1 MLSAAEK
8 LIKPFLKRA
17 FDVRDG
23 EFHRA
28 LLMQLYIFLIIST
41 LMIVKA
47 SVNGLFLSKIG
58 AEHLPEAFVLVA
70 LFAAGF
76 SIIYARF
83 LSRTPLNRIIHRT
96 LVSSIVILVVFGIL
110 LHIGFLE
117 GWILFLFY
125 IWVAIFAVL
134 ATSQFWI
141 LANIIFNSREAKR
154 LFGFIGS
161 GAIAGGIFGGYLTS
175 VLAQAVT
182 SENLLFLSAMLL
194 SLCIPIARKL
204 WKQNVQGVQ
213 SDFVQKKRLK
223 GFGEHP
229 FSLIRHSKHLTY
241 LASII
246 GISVIVAKLV
256 DYQFSAIASA
266 AIKDPDELTAFFGFW
281 FSNFNVLSLLIQL
294 FLTRRVVGVFGV
306 GSSLFFLPLGIMFG
320 AFVVLFIP
328 ELWAAIF
335 LKMSDGSLKQSIN
348 KASTEL
354 LALPI
359 PSEIKNQTKSFID
372 VFIDCAATGIG
383 GLILIFVVS
392 GFDLSTRYISLIIM
406 ALLVVWGYFAYKVRR
421 EYLKS
426 FKLKIEQAKGED
438 KRKGIDLSNESVIGG
453 IAHVLEHGSPKQILY
468 MLRKVRELDDDRFFD
483 VTRKLIFHSQPE
495 IRAEALQNLYFYKR
509 HHLIEEAETLVKDPN
524 QQVKIAAFEYLI
536 EHNPDK
542 LVYLMNHYLHDHDY
556 QVSGAALISLAGEIR
571 DNPTLIELFSLGNR
585 MKEKIETLP
594 FIQDSPE
601 NEYTRLLIL
610 KVIGLADLTD
620 FYPFIEES
628 FTHPSPL
635 VVKQAIL
642 SAGTTLNPFFIPAL
656 TGFLSKE
663 GFLAPSR
670 QALANFGV
678 QILKNFEMMVA
689 NPATPVELLRM
700 VPSVVE
706 NLDSQRAVDFL
717 FQLLGFDD
725 QVVRFEALR
734 SLNSLKKS
742 FSQLKFRNREIINS
756 ILSEAKMYRD
766 TISVLYAEMQ
776 VTANQSIVA
785 SMKQGEELREAR
797 KSLILLLEKRLDGY
811 LERIFRLLGL
821 KYPPDDMISIYNS
834 IQSDNPDIRMNAVE
848 FLDNVLEASL
858 KKILIPIVE
867 TALLDTISEVAIK
880 NLKLKIPEEIQ
891 CLGLLLEGKDFRV
904 KLAVLYLISLQRD
917 TKFIPL
923 VEPLTTHRNQKL
935 RTAAISTLSLL
946 QQHS

>member
-1 MLSAAEK
+1 MFSYAEK
-8 LIKPFLKRA
+8 LAKPLLKRA

-23 EFHRA
+23 EFSRA
-28 LLMQLYIFLIIST
+28 IQMQLYIFLIIST
-41 LMIVKA
+41 LMIVKS

-70 LFAAGF
+70 LFAAFF
-76 SIIYARF
+76 SVIYARF
-83 LSRTPLNRIIHRT
+83 LSRIQLNRIIQRT
-96 LVSSIVILVVFGIL
+96 LISSIVILVIFGVL

-134 ATSQFWI
+134 STSQFWI

-175 VLAQAVT
+175 VLAKAVT
-182 SENLLFLSAMLL
+182 SENLLFLSAVLL
-194 SLCIPIARKL
+194 AFCIPIVKRL

-213 SDFVQKKRLK
+213 SEFVQKKRLK

-229 FSLIRHSKHLTY
+229 FTLIRHSRHLTY

-266 AIKDPDELTAFFGFW
+266 AIQDPDELTAFFGFW

-306 GSSLFFLPLGIMFG
+306 GSSLFFLPFGIMLG

-359 PSEIKNQTKSFID
+359 PTEIKNQTKSFID

-406 ALLVVWGYFAYKVRR
+406 ALLIVWAYFAYKVRR

-426 FKLKIEQAKGED
+426 FKLKIEQSKGDD
-438 KRKGIDLSNESVIGG
+438 KRKEIDFSNESVVGG
-453 IAHVLEHGSPKQILY
+453 ITNILEHGSPKQMLF

-483 VTRKLIFHSQPE
+483 VTRKLISHPQPE
-495 IRAEALQNLYFYKR
+495 VRAEALQNLYFYKR
-509 HHLIEEAETLVKDPN
+509 YHLVKEIETLVKDPH

-536 EHNPDK
+536 EHSPDQ
-542 LVYLMNHYLHDHDY
+542 LVYLMNHYLHDSDY

-571 DNPTLIELFSLGNR
+571 DNTTMRELFNLENRLKAKIELLPSLNDPI
-585 MKEKIETLP
+585 EK
-594 FIQDSPE
+594 
-601 NEYTRLLIL
+601 EYTMLMIL
-610 KVIGLADLTD
+610 KVVGLADLKE
-620 FYPFIEES
+620 YYS
-628 FTHPSPL
+628 FLEDSFSSTTPA
-635 VVKQAIL
+635 VIKQAIL
-642 SAGTTLNPFFIPAL
+642 SAGATMNPLFIPTL
-656 TGFLSKE
+656 TGFLSTE
-663 GFLAPSR
+663 GYLGPTR
-670 QALANFGV
+670 QALSNFGI
-678 QILKNFEMMVA
+678 QILKNFELMA
-689 NPATPVELLRM
+689 ADYSTPIEQLRM
-700 VPSVVE
+700 IPSVVE
-706 NLDSQRAVDFL
+706 NLNSQRAVDFL
-717 FQLLGFDD
+717 FQLLDHDD
-725 QVVRFEALR
+725 QVVRLESLR
-734 SLNSLKKS
+734 SLNTLKKS
-742 FSQLKFRNREIINS
+742 FPQLKFKNREIITF
-756 ILSEAKMYRD
+756 ILSEAKMYRN
-766 TISVLYAEMQ
+766 TISVLYAEMHIS
-776 VTANQSIVA
+776 TSQS
-785 SMKQGEELREAR
+785 GEISAEKREALKEAR
-797 KSLILLLEKRLDGY
+797 QSLIVLLEKRLDGF

-821 KYPPDDMISIYNS
+821 KYPPDDIISIYNS
-834 IQSDNPDIRMNAVE
+834 ILSENPDIRMNAVE
-848 FLDNVLEASL
+848 FLDNILEPGL
-858 KKILIPIVE
+858 KKVLIPIVE
-867 TALLDTISEVAIK
+867 TALLDTISEVAVK
-880 NLKLKIPEEIQ
+880 NLNLRIPDEFHCLK
-891 CLGLLLEGKDFRV
+891 LLLDGKDFRI
-904 KLAVLYLISLQRD
+904 KLAVLFLITLQQD
-917 TKFIPL
+917 KKYIPL
-923 VEPLTTHRNQKL
+923 VQEIVSSRNQKL
-935 RTAAISTLSLL
+935 RTQAIATLSVLE
-946 QQHS
+946 QGT

>member
-1 MLSAAEK
+1 MLAYLEK
-8 LIKPFLKRA
+8 LTKPLLKRA

-28 LLMQLYIFLIIST
+28 ILMQLYIFLIIST

-70 LFAAGF
+70 LFAAVF

-83 LSRTPLNRIIHRT
+83 LSRISLNRIIHRT
-96 LVSSIVILVVFGIL
+96 LVSSIVILLLFGIL

-175 VLAQAVT
+175 ILAQAVT
-182 SENLLFLSAMLL
+182 SENLLFLSAILL
-194 SLCIPIARKL
+194 SFCIPIAKKL

-213 SDFVQKKRLK
+213 SDFVQKKRQK

-266 AIKDPDELTAFFGFW
+266 AIEDPDELTAFFGFW

-306 GSSLFFLPLGIMFG
+306 GSSLFFLPFGIMMG
-320 AFVVLFIP
+320 AFVVLFVP

-359 PSEIKNQTKSFID
+359 PAEIKNQTKSFID

-383 GLILIFVVS
+383 GLILIFVIS

-406 ALLVVWGYFAYKVRR
+406 ALLFVWGYFAFKVRK

-426 FKLKIEQAKGED
+426 FKLKIEQAKEGD
-438 KRKGIDLSNESVIGG
+438 KKKGIDLSNESVIGG
-453 IAHVLEHGSPKQILY
+453 IAHVLEQGSPKQILY

-483 VTRKLIFHSQPE
+483 VTCKLISHPLPE
-495 IRAEALQNLYFYKR
+495 IRTEALHNLYFYKR
-509 HHLIEEAETLVKDPN
+509 HHLIEEAEALVKDPD
-524 QQVKIAAFEYLI
+524 QRVKIAAFEYLI
-536 EHNPDK
+536 EHNPEK

-556 QVSGAALISLAGEIR
+556 MVSGAALISLAGEIR
-571 DNPTLIELFSLGNR
+571 DNPTLMELFSLASR
-585 MKEKIETLP
+585 LQEKIEKVP
-594 FIQDSPE
+594 SINNPIE
-601 NEYTRLLIL
+601 REYTKLLIL

-620 FYPFIEES
+620 FYSFIEDS
-628 FTHPSPL
+628 LSDPSPL

-642 SAGTTLNPFFIPAL
+642 SASTTLNTIFIPEL
-656 TGFLSKE
+656 TGFLAKE
-663 GFLAPSR
+663 GYLASAR
-670 QALANFGV
+670 QALANFGI
-678 QILKNFEMMVA
+678 QILKNFDGMVA
-689 NPATPVELLRM
+689 DTATPIEVLRM
-700 VPSVVE
+700 IPSVVE
-706 NLDSQRAVDFL
+706 TMNSQKAVDFL
-717 FQLLGFDD
+717 FHLLDFDD
-725 QVVRFEALR
+725 QVVRLESLR
-734 SLNSLKKS
+734 SLNTLKKS
-742 FSQLKFRNREIINS
+742 FPQLKFKNREIINC

-776 VTANQSIVA
+776 VSA
-785 SMKQGEELREAR
+785 SSSVETFLTRDELLNEAR
-797 KSLILLLEKRLDGY
+797 QSLIVLLEKRLDGY

-834 IQSDNPDIRMNAVE
+834 IQSENPDIRMNAVE
-848 FLDNVLEASL
+848 FLDNILESGL
-858 KKILIPIVE
+858 KKVLIPIVE

-880 NLKLKIPEEIQ
+880 NLNLKIPEEFR
-891 CLGLLLEGKDFRV
+891 CLGLLLEGKDFRI
-904 KLAVLYLISLQRD
+904 KLAVLHLIALQKDKR
-917 TKFIPL
+917 FVPL
-923 VEPLTTHRNQKL
+923 LETLTGHRNQKL
-935 RTAAISTLSLL
+935 RSMVNATLAVL
-946 QQHS
+946 QRDK

>member
-1 MLSAAEK
+1 MLAALEQ
-8 LIKPFLKRA
+8 LTKPFLKRA

-23 EFHRA
+23 EFNRA
-28 LLMQLYIFLIIST
+28 ILMQLYIFLIIST

-76 SIIYARF
+76 SVIYARF
-83 LSRTPLNRIIHRT
+83 LSRITLNRIIRRT
-96 LVSSIVILVVFGIL
+96 LISSVIILVIFGVL

-182 SENLLFLSAMLL
+182 SENLLFLSALFL
-194 SLCIPIARKL
+194 SLCIPIINKL

-223 GFGEHP
+223 GFGNHP
-229 FSLIRHSKHLTY
+229 FSLIRHSRHLTY

-266 AIKDPDELTAFFGFW
+266 AIADPDELTAFFGFW

-306 GSSLFFLPLGIMFG
+306 GSSLFFLPFGIMLG

-392 GFDLSTRYISLIIM
+392 GFDLSTRYISLIILF
-406 ALLVVWGYFAYKVRR
+406 LLVVWGYFAYKVRR

-426 FKLKIEQAKGED
+426 FKLKIGQAKGED
-438 KRKGIDLSNESVIGG
+438 RRKGIDLSNESVIGG
-453 IAHVLEHGSPKQILY
+453 IAQILEHGSPKQIVY
-468 MLRKVRELDDDRFFD
+468 MLRKVRELDDDRFFE
-483 VTRKLIFHSQPE
+483 VTRTLISHGEPE

-509 HHLIEEAETLVKDPN
+509 HHLVAEAESLIKDPH
-524 QQVKIAAFEYLI
+524 QKVKIAAFEYLI
-536 EHNPDK
+536 EHSPDR
-542 LVYLMNHYLHDHDY
+542 LVYLMNHYLHDRDY
-556 QVSGAALISLAGEIR
+556 RVSGAALISLAGEIR
-571 DNPTLIELFSLGNR
+571 DNPTLMELFSLESRLN
-585 MKEKIETLP
+585 EKIETLP
-594 FIQDSPE
+594 SIQDTIE
-601 NEYTRLLIL
+601 VEYTKLMIL
-610 KVIGLADLTD
+610 KVVGLTALTE
-620 FYPFIEES
+620 YYGFIKQS
-628 FTHPSPL
+628 FTDSSPA

-642 SAGTTLNPFFIPAL
+642 SAGATMNPDFIPVLA
-656 TGFLSKE
+656 GYLSKE
-663 GFLAPSR
+663 GYLAPTK
-670 QALANFGV
+670 QALSNYGV
-678 QILKNFEMMVA
+678 QILKIFEAMA
-689 NPATPVELLRM
+689 ADSSTSLELLRM

-706 NLDSQRAVDFL
+706 KFDSQPAVDFL
-717 FQLLGFDD
+717 FRLLDFDD
-725 QVVRFEALR
+725 QVVRLESLR
-734 SLNSLKKS
+734 SLNTLKKT
-742 FSQLKFRNREIINS
+742 FPQLKFRNREIIS
-756 ILSEAKMYRD
+756 CILSEAKMYRD

-776 VTANQSIVA
+776 VATFESGGKSLKNDKI
-785 SMKQGEELREAR
+785 KEAR
-797 KSLILLLEKRLDGY
+797 QRLIILLETRLDGF

-821 KYPPDDMISIYNS
+821 KYPPDDIFSIYNS
-834 IQSDNPDIRMNAVE
+834 IQSKNPDIRMNAVE
-848 FLDNVLEASL
+848 FLDNMLEANL

-867 TALLDTISEVAIK
+867 TALLDTISEIAIK
-880 NLKLKIPEEIQ
+880 NLNLKIPEEFQ
-891 CLGLLLEGKDFRV
+891 CLRLLLEGKDFRI
-904 KLAVLYLISLQRD
+904 KLAVLYLITLQRD
-917 TKFIPL
+917 QKFIPL
-923 VEPLTTHRNQKL
+923 VEPLTSHRNQKL
-935 RTAAISTLSLL
+935 RNQAISTLSVL
-946 QQHS
+946 QQNR

>member
-1 MLSAAEK
+1 MLAALEQ
-8 LIKPFLKRA
+8 LTKPFLKRA

-23 EFHRA
+23 EFNRA
-28 LLMQLYIFLIIST
+28 ILMQLYIFLIIST

-76 SIIYARF
+76 SVIYARF
-83 LSRTPLNRIIHRT
+83 LSRITLNRIIRRT
-96 LVSSIVILVVFGIL
+96 LISSVIILVIFGVL

-182 SENLLFLSAMLL
+182 SENLLFLSALFL
-194 SLCIPIARKL
+194 SLCIPIINKL

-223 GFGEHP
+223 GFGNHP
-229 FSLIRHSKHLTY
+229 FSLIRHSRHLTY

-266 AIKDPDELTAFFGFW
+266 AIADPDELTAFFGFW

-306 GSSLFFLPLGIMFG
+306 GSSLFFLPFGIMLG

-392 GFDLSTRYISLIIM
+392 GFDLSTRYISLIILF
-406 ALLVVWGYFAYKVRR
+406 LLVVWGYFAYKVRR

-426 FKLKIEQAKGED
+426 FKLKIGQAKGED
-438 KRKGIDLSNESVIGG
+438 RRKGIDLSNESVIGG
-453 IAHVLEHGSPKQILY
+453 IAQILEHGSPKQIVY
-468 MLRKVRELDDDRFFD
+468 MLRKVRELDDDRFFE
-483 VTRKLIFHSQPE
+483 VTR
-495 IRAEALQNLYFYKR
+495 
-509 HHLIEEAETLVKDPN
+509 TL
-524 QQVKIAAFEYLI
+524 
-536 EHNPDK
+536 
-542 LVYLMNHYLHDHDY
+542 
-556 QVSGAALISLAGEIR
+556 
-571 DNPTLIELFSLGNR
+571 
-585 MKEKIETLP
+585 
-594 FIQDSPE
+594 
-601 NEYTRLLIL
+601 
-610 KVIGLADLTD
+610 
-620 FYPFIEES
+620 
-628 FTHPSPL
+628 
-635 VVKQAIL
+635 
-642 SAGTTLNPFFIPAL
+642 
-656 TGFLSKE
+656 
-663 GFLAPSR
+663 
-670 QALANFGV
+670 
-678 QILKNFEMMVA
+678 
-689 NPATPVELLRM
+689 
-700 VPSVVE
+700 
-706 NLDSQRAVDFL
+706 
-717 FQLLGFDD
+717 
-725 QVVRFEALR
+725 
-734 SLNSLKKS
+734 
-742 FSQLKFRNREIINS
+742 
-756 ILSEAKMYRD
+756 
-766 TISVLYAEMQ
+766 
-776 VTANQSIVA
+776 
-785 SMKQGEELREAR
+785 
-797 KSLILLLEKRLDGY
+797 
-811 LERIFRLLGL
+811 
-821 KYPPDDMISIYNS
+821 
-834 IQSDNPDIRMNAVE
+834 
-848 FLDNVLEASL
+848 
-858 KKILIPIVE
+858 
-867 TALLDTISEVAIK
+867 
-880 NLKLKIPEEIQ
+880 
-891 CLGLLLEGKDFRV
+891 
-904 KLAVLYLISLQRD
+904 
-917 TKFIPL
+917 
-923 VEPLTTHRNQKL
+923 
-935 RTAAISTLSLL
+935 
-946 QQHS
+946 